1 MNIICLGLSHHTASV
16 ELREKFAVAVSDLTQ
31 AANRLGEMDGIS
43 ESVIVSTCNRME
55 LYAATN
61 DPRLGFDALNRFL
74 GRNAEEHH
82 YNADVFYEYDTPQ
95 SIRHLFRVV
104 SGLESMVLGETEI
117 LGQVKKAYGA
127 AVANGRTARHL
138 NKLFQRAFNVAKEVR
153 TQTNITRGPVSVG
166 SATVDLAE
174 KIFGRLAGCKVMILG
189 AGETSEM
196 TLRTLFSRGVRNILV
211 SNRSHDRAV
220 SLAAELGGEAVPFG
234 EWEAPLRDIDILIG
248 STAAPHPVV
257 TRANLEP
264 VMGQRQNRPLFV
276 IDLAVPRDVDP
287 AVNELEGVYL
297 YDIDSLQAIAQQSME
312 VRRKELF
319 VCETMIERHVDGF
332 LNWLTQEPLRPAAG
346 AAANFTTGQCRSSE
360 A

>member
-16 ELREKFAVAVSDLTQ
+16 ELREKFAVADADLTQ
-31 AANRLGEMDGIS
+31 AAERLGSMEGIR

-61 DPRLGFDALNRFL
+61 DVRLGFEALDRFL
-74 GRNAEEHH
+74 GRRASEHH
-82 YNADVFYEYDTPQ
+82 YDPNVFYQYDTPQ

-104 SGLESMVLGETEI
+104 SGLDSMVLGETEI
-117 LGQVKKAYGA
+117 LGQVKKAYSA
-127 AVANGRTARHL
+127 ASANGRTARHL

-174 KIFGRLAGCKVMILG
+174 KIFGRLAACKVMILG

-211 SNRSHDRAV
+211 SNRSHERAV
-220 SLAAELGGEAVPFG
+220 KLAAEMGGEAVPFG

-248 STAAPHPVV
+248 STAAPYPVL
-257 TRANLEP
+257 TRENLAP
-264 VMGQRQNRPLFV
+264 VMGRRKNRPLFV

-287 AVNELEGVYL
+287 AVNKLEGVYL
-297 YDIDSLQAIAQQSME
+297 YDIDSLQAIAKQSME
-312 VRRKELF
+312 VRRKELS

-332 LNWLTQEPLRPAAG
+332 LNWLTQEPSRPVAG
-346 AAANFTTGQCRSSE
+346 VAVDFTTGRFRGSE